1 VEVVVVAADVVVSL
15 VASAVEVVVITR
27 SVVLASV
34 LVVSLEAPVSDV
46 IALSLVEV
54 VSTLDELVATVVESV
69 RMDG

>member
-1 VEVVVVAADVVVSL
+1 MEVVVVAADVVVSL